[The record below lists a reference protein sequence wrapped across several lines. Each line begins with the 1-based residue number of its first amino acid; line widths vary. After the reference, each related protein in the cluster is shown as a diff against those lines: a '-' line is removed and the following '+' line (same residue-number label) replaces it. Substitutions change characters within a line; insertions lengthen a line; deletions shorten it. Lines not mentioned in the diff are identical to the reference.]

1 MGTEKTA
8 KPESIFQKFRSPC
21 IDAHYEAYILQS
33 TWAVGKLYATNLYL
47 GQSYVKQIQELE
59 KQRQIWLS
67 RKEKERETMQKR
79 FEALKRKENG
89 VKSCRHMASRNQISS
104 LERLDFIQRG
114 ENFKH
119 KRAASQL
126 VRQIPR
132 LGLQEM
138 DARTRSGVPRSKSLN
153 LPFPRHIS
161 RPTGYDF
168 PFTPNSQRSSDIDSA
183 AKSKSAVLGQELLA
197 DSDLIPRWLPYNLRL
212 KHARGKIKA

>member
-1 MGTEKTA
+1 MGTEKAA

-33 TWAVGKLYATNLYL
+33 TWAVGNLYATNLYL
-47 GQSYVKQIQELE
+47 GQSYVKQIQDLE

-79 FEALKRKENG
+79 FEVLKRQENG
-89 VKSCRHMASRNQISS
+89 VKSCRYRASWNQLSS
-104 LERLDFIQRG
+104 LENLDLIQRR

-119 KRAASQL
+119 KRAASQA

-132 LGLQEM
+132 LELQAM
-138 DARTRSGVPRSKSLN
+138 DGRTRSGVPRSESLN
-153 LPFPRHIS
+153 LPFSRPIS
-161 RPTGYDF
+161 RPTGYNF
-168 PFTPNSQRSSDIDSA
+168 AFTPNSQRSSYVDFA
-183 AKSKSAVLGQELLA
+183 AKSKRAAIGQELLA
-197 DSDLIPRWLPYNLRL
+197 NGDLIPRWLPSNLRL

>member
-1 MGTEKTA
+1 MGTEKAA
-8 KPESIFQKFRSPC
+8 KPDSIFQKFRAPC

-33 TWAVGKLYATNLYL
+33 TWSVGNLYATNLYL
-47 GQSYVKQIQELE
+47 GQSYVKQIQDLE

-89 VKSCRHMASRNQISS
+89 VRSCRYMASRNQLSS
-104 LERLDFIQRG
+104 LERLDLIQRG
-114 ENFKH
+114 GNFKH
-119 KRAASQL
+119 KTAASQL

-132 LGLQEM
+132 LGLEEM
-138 DARTRSGVPRSKSLN
+138 KGRTRSGVPRSENLN
-153 LPFPRHIS
+153 LPFPRPIS
-161 RPTGYDF
+161 RPTVYDF
-168 PFTPNSQRSSDIDSA
+168 TFTPNSQRSSDVDSA

-197 DSDLIPRWLPYNLRL
+197 DSDLIPRWLPSKLRL